1 MGTQRRILVVAAF
14 LWVVTT
20 PGAWADH
27 RTDRR
32 NCSDF
37 LTQVG
42 AREYFVQHQGDPD
55 KLDPDGD
62 GIPCEELPAGVQAG
76 PGGGTTVTTVVN
88 ATTTTTDKL
97 VRTGSEDGALTALAA
112 LLVTSGAAL
121 VAIGRARRRT
131 A

>member
-1 MGTQRRILVVAAF
+1 MGTKRRILVAAACVWVATA
-14 LWVVTT
+14 

-27 RTDRR
+27 STDRR

-42 AREYFVQHQGDPD
+42 AREYFVQHPGDPD
-55 KLDPDGD
+55 KLDPDAD

-76 PGGGTTVTTVVN
+76 PGDGTTATTVN

-97 VRTGSEDGALTALAA
+97 VRTGNEDGALTALAA
-112 LLVTSGAAL
+112 LLVASGAAL
-121 VAIGRARRRT
+121 VAIGRARHRR

>member
-1 MGTQRRILVVAAF
+1 MGTKRRILVAAACV
-14 LWVVTT
+14 WVTT
-20 PGAWADH
+20 APGAWADH
-27 RTDRR
+27 STDRR

-42 AREYFVQHQGDPD
+42 AREYFVQHPGDPD
-55 KLDPDGD
+55 KLDPDAD

-76 PGGGTTVTTVVN
+76 PGGGTTATTVN

-112 LLVTSGAAL
+112 LLVASGAAL